1 MPCGAVATFDKSPA
15 LDLRQLPI
23 AVGAYDAAVH
33 STSSTVRPFAHTRTQ
48 HRIALTMLLVWLL
61 AMASGWA
68 NACLLQD
75 GRTHLHGS
83 TDPQTLVVQAVV
95 VSPGHQ
101 GMDSDHP
108 ENEGAAKGAC
118 LKVCGDGAQTI
129 VKLTHGIDL
138 LDLPMAPLVA
148 LAWAASMT
156 AAAPVTAGLW
166 LPAPGPGVP
175 LRTRLSRL
183 AL

>member
-1 MPCGAVATFDKSPA
+1 
-15 LDLRQLPI
+15 
-23 AVGAYDAAVH
+23 VH
-33 STSSTVRPFAHTRTQ
+33 SANSTVRLFAHTRTQ

-61 AMASGWA
+61 AMASAWA

-83 TDPQTLVVQAVV
+83 TDPQTLVVQSVV

-101 GMDSDHP
+101 GTDSDHP

-148 LAWAASMT
+148 LAWTASMA
-156 AAAPVTAGLW
+156 AAAPTNAGLG
-166 LPAPGPGVP
+166 LPDPSPGVP